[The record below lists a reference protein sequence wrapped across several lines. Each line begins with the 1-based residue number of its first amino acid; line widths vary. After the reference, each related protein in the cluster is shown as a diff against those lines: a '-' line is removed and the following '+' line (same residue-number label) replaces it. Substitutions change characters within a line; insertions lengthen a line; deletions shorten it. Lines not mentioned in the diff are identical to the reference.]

1 MTKYKFSNK
10 NHAEGGIV
18 SCLMGLGALA
28 GIILAVYLSYKRQ
41 GAAGELVGNLAL
53 ASFLLSF
60 FGTVIVYPFRRE
72 ITVYALPKVA
82 AAHIINKISDHAAA
96 LRREGAF
103 HVHYGFAGTYPQ
115 KKELQSRHLGIE
127 RLCSLC
133 YKRNITV
140 LASEQIFRFPR
151 F

>member
-60 FGTVIVYPFRRE
+60 FGTVIGLLSYKEQDKYYIFS
-72 ITVYALPKVA
+72 
-82 AAHIINKISDHAAA
+82 HIGSTFCGIFTIFMIA
-96 LRREGAF
+96 
-103 HVHYGFAGTYPQ
+103 VFAMG
-115 KKELQSRHLGIE
+115 L
-127 RLCSLC
+127 
-133 YKRNITV
+133 
-140 LASEQIFRFPR
+140 
-151 F
+151 